1 MYSYEGIMVDI
12 ADEMAKQMN
21 ATYNM
26 IALDIGY
33 SSDPVLGID
42 NQFVLLWQSD
52 NKKYVAVYSAPAKW
66 G

>member
-1 MYSYEGIMVDI
+1 MVDI

-33 SSDPVLGID
+33 SSDPVLGIV
-42 NQFVLLWQSD
+42 NQAQFVLLGQ
-52 NKKYVAVYSAPAKW
+52 
-66 G
+66 